1 MVSVVETAM
10 HVFIHTDRATRP
22 PPLGSGFVLHTGVS
36 SEPKFHRSSL
46 SDPSASHS
54 NIYAPEKN
62 SWMRQQ
68 ARKFEW
74 ALQTAR
80 AHRAPEPW
88 LLADTDVIIQCGAEA
103 LRRRFEAAQTD
114 LLIGAE
120 AAWWPSADPRQNPY
134 PYRGVPLRYPN
145 SGLLLGTQRGF
156 ERLVV
161 QLQQISQGAWSHTNW
176 PGLTLA
182 GPNTSAGPNI
192 GGAWHWQGL
201 ALVGSGIGRVW
212 NSPLTVWCLHRAGAL
227 RSARAWLVRGQL
239 IADATQNIVCHPGAS
254 RAARASIRGT
264 SRASAGST
272 TRRACTPRC
281 RAVPFSSSRT
291 TRAST

>member
-1 MVSVVETAM
+1 
-10 HVFIHTDRATRP
+10 
-22 PPLGSGFVLHTGVS
+22 
-36 SEPKFHRSSL
+36 
-46 SDPSASHS
+46 
-54 NIYAPEKN
+54 
-62 SWMRQQ
+62 MRQQ

-103 LRRRFEAAQTD
+103 LRRRFEAVQTD

-182 GPNTSAGPNI
+182 GPGI
-192 GGAWHWQGL
+192 GRAWHWLGL
-201 ALVGSGIGRVW
+201 ALVGSGTPR
-212 NSPLTVWCLHRAGAL
+212 LLF
-227 RSARAWLVRGQL
+227 
-239 IADATQNIVCHPGAS
+239 GAS
-254 RAARASIRGT
+254 
-264 SRASAGST
+264 
-272 TRRACTPRC
+272 
-281 RAVPFSSSRT
+281 
-291 TRAST
+291 

>member
-1 MVSVVETAM
+1 MDGLGLGGLGRIARNVLRPRQPDGQTCGDRNYKPVVCNAPSSTVTSTLLACNLCSNRTNLMLSRLLSLLAALVAYAPASCEM

-22 PPLGSGFVLHTGVS
+22 PPPGSGFVLHTGVS
-36 SEPKFHRSSL
+36 SEPKFHASSL
-46 SDPSASHS
+46 SDPSVSHS

-156 ERLVV
+156 EQLVV

-182 GPNTSAGPNI
+182 APNTSAGPNI
-192 GGAWHWQGL
+192 GGAWQFGRAWHWLGL
-201 ALVGSGIGRVW
+201 ALVGSAY
-212 NSPLTVWCLHRAGAL
+212 CLVLA
-227 RSARAWLVRGQL
+227 
-239 IADATQNIVCHPGAS
+239 
-254 RAARASIRGT
+254 
-264 SRASAGST
+264 
-272 TRRACTPRC
+272 
-281 RAVPFSSSRT
+281 
-291 TRAST
+291 